1 MVLVDHRSGGNF
13 EMKTLGKCGFETD
26 LHEPL
31 RVRSVLV
38 CGSASLERWVIQ
50 VKSSEKDLVV

>member
-13 EMKTLGKCGFETD
+13 EMKTEGRCGFETD

-31 RVRSVLV
+31 SVRSVLV
-38 CGSASLERWVIQ
+38 CGSSGLEGWVVQ